1 MTHALLW
8 DGVHHT
14 LEVVTVD
21 EMLSRNRLAYTE
33 DVAVYPV
40 PVLMG
45 SEADM
50 RAAAASCSHT
60 ILARR
65 NAAMKA
71 RARLGRVSRRLS
83 PEKP

>member
-8 DGVHHT
+8 DGIHHT

-33 DVAVYPV
+33 DVATYPV
-40 PVLMG
+40 PVLIG
-45 SEADM
+45 TEADM
-50 RAAAASCSHT
+50 RAAAQSCSLT

-65 NAAMKA
+65 NAAAKV
-71 RARLGRVSRRLS
+71 RSLLRRVAAA
-83 PEKP
+83 